1 MFKPSVGY
9 VLMAGVLS
17 FAFINA
23 ASAEPF
29 NADLSRQYMSGDK
42 AAYLAGV
49 HTKKGLDCAA
59 CHTTN
64 VISDSETEINKQCA
78 ICHGSLEQMGTKT
91 SSQTPNP
98 HKSHIGQM
106 QCTACH
112 SGHVP
117 SVAYCTNCHDFPT
130 LNKMKQGV
138 SRLKAKFTDDLSK
151 YEELKP
157 VKIEKTDLLIV
168 GSGAA
173 GFTASMAA
181 REAGV
186 KNLIMIEKMAVPGGN
201 SQLAAGGMNA
211 AGTKFQKQAGIED
224 NPQLM
229 FDDTMKGG
237 KNVSNP
243 DLVRVLADK
252 SNESIE
258 WLDKHGAT
266 LSHVGQ
272 GGGSSAA
279 RMHGPADGAFV
290 GPYLSKFF
298 RDEAAKSNLDLRLN
312 TKLVKL
318 IKGTNGEITGALVKG
333 KHTGIYQIDAKAVI
347 LATGGIG
354 ANPELIQKLRP
365 DISPE
370 VKTSNQPGSQG
381 DGIILGENVGAAVV
395 DAKEIQLNPTLLV
408 GSPVIVS
415 ETVRGAGAVFVNKEG
430 KRFISELTTRDKTSA
445 AVSKQTGGVA
455 YEIFDQKVRDKVK
468 QTGAAFELGLA
479 KEGRTLEELGKN
491 AGIDPKNLAA
501 TIAQY
506 NKYAE
511 AGNDPEFGR
520 PKISAKVDTPNFY
533 AIEVTPAIHYYMGGL
548 KINPQ
553 AKVIDK
559 NGKVIEGLFAAGE
572 VTGGVHGK
580 NRLGGNSI
588 SETITVGRISGEEA
602 AKRIANNESIIVPK
616 QEMPAKFAGIFASS
630 G

>member
-29 NADLSRQYMSGDK
+29 NADLSRQYTSGDK

-318 IKGTNGEITGALVKG
+318 IKGTNGEIIGALVKG

-588 SETITVGRISGEEA
+588 SETITFGRISGEEA
-602 AKRIANNESIIVPK
+602 AKRIANN
-616 QEMPAKFAGIFASS
+616 
-630 G
+630 

>member
-479 KEGRTLEELGKN
+479 KEGRNVGELGKN
-491 AGIDPKNLAA
+491 DGIGPKNLEA

-506 NKYAE
+506 NKYAV
-511 AGNDPEFGR
+511 AGNDPEFCR
-520 PKISAKVDTPNFY
+520 PKISANVDTPKFY

-588 SETITVGRISGEEA
+588 SETITFGRISGEEA
-602 AKRIANNESIIVPK
+602 AKRIAHN
-616 QEMPAKFAGIFASS
+616 
-630 G
+630 

>member
-588 SETITVGRISGEEA
+588 SETAEFPER
-602 AKRIANNESIIVPK
+602 KQQNE
-616 QEMPAKFAGIFASS
+616 
-630 G
+630 

>member
-1 MFKPSVGY
+1 
-9 VLMAGVLS
+9 MAGVLS

-78 ICHGSLEQMGTKT
+78 ICHGSLEQMGIKT

-588 SETITVGRISGEEA
+588 SETITFGRISGEEA
-602 AKRIANNESIIVPK
+602 AKRIANN
-616 QEMPAKFAGIFASS
+616 
-630 G
+630 

>member
-42 AAYLAGV
+42 AGYLAGV

-181 REAGV
+181 REAGG

-588 SETITVGRISGEEA
+588 SETITFGRISGEEA
-602 AKRIANNESIIVPK
+602 AKRIANN
-616 QEMPAKFAGIFASS
+616 
-630 G
+630 

>member
-106 QCTACH
+106 QCKACH

-588 SETITVGRISGEEA
+588 SETITFGRISGEEA
-602 AKRIANNESIIVPK
+602 AKRIANN
-616 QEMPAKFAGIFASS
+616 
-630 G
+630 

>member
-138 SRLKAKFTDDLSK
+138 CRLKAKFTDDLSK

-395 DAKEIQLNPTLLV
+395 DAKEIQLNPPLLV

-588 SETITVGRISGEEA
+588 SETITFGRISGEEA
-602 AKRIANNESIIVPK
+602 AKRIANN
-616 QEMPAKFAGIFASS
+616 
-630 G
+630 

>member
-181 REAGV
+181 REAGA

-211 AGTKFQKQAGIED
+211 AGTKFQKRAGIED

-588 SETITVGRISGEEA
+588 SETITFGRISGEEA
-602 AKRIANNESIIVPK
+602 AKRIANN
-616 QEMPAKFAGIFASS
+616 
-630 G
+630 

>member
-298 RDEAAKSNLDLRLN
+298 RDKAAKSNLDLRLN

-588 SETITVGRISGEEA
+588 SETITFGRISGEEA
-602 AKRIANNESIIVPK
+602 AKRIANN
-616 QEMPAKFAGIFASS
+616 
-630 G
+630 

>member
-138 SRLKAKFTDDLSK
+138 SRLKAKFTDDFSK

-588 SETITVGRISGEEA
+588 SETITFGRISGEEA
-602 AKRIANNESIIVPK
+602 AKRIANN
-616 QEMPAKFAGIFASS
+616 
-630 G
+630 

>member
-318 IKGTNGEITGALVKG
+318 IKGTN
-333 KHTGIYQIDAKAVI
+333 
-347 LATGGIG
+347 
-354 ANPELIQKLRP
+354 
-365 DISPE
+365 
-370 VKTSNQPGSQG
+370 
-381 DGIILGENVGAAVV
+381 
-395 DAKEIQLNPTLLV
+395 
-408 GSPVIVS
+408 
-415 ETVRGAGAVFVNKEG
+415 
-430 KRFISELTTRDKTSA
+430 
-445 AVSKQTGGVA
+445 
-455 YEIFDQKVRDKVK
+455 
-468 QTGAAFELGLA
+468 
-479 KEGRTLEELGKN
+479 
-491 AGIDPKNLAA
+491 
-501 TIAQY
+501 
-506 NKYAE
+506 
-511 AGNDPEFGR
+511 
-520 PKISAKVDTPNFY
+520 
-533 AIEVTPAIHYYMGGL
+533 
-548 KINPQ
+548 
-553 AKVIDK
+553 
-559 NGKVIEGLFAAGE
+559 
-572 VTGGVHGK
+572 
-580 NRLGGNSI
+580 
-588 SETITVGRISGEEA
+588 
-602 AKRIANNESIIVPK
+602 
-616 QEMPAKFAGIFASS
+616 
-630 G
+630 

>member
-298 RDEAAKSNLDLRLN
+298 RDEAAKSNLDFRLN

-445 AVSKQTGGVA
+445 AVSKQTGSVA

-588 SETITVGRISGEEA
+588 SETITFGRISGEEA
-602 AKRIANNESIIVPK
+602 AKRIANN
-616 QEMPAKFAGIFASS
+616 
-630 G
+630 

>member
-224 NPQLM
+224 NPLLM

-430 KRFISELTTRDKTSA
+430 KRFISELTTRDKTSV

-588 SETITVGRISGEEA
+588 SETISFGRISGEEA
-602 AKRIANNESIIVPK
+602 AKRIANN
-616 QEMPAKFAGIFASS
+616 
-630 G
+630 

>member
-1 MFKPSVGY
+1 
-9 VLMAGVLS
+9 
-17 FAFINA
+17 
-23 ASAEPF
+23 
-29 NADLSRQYMSGDK
+29 
-42 AAYLAGV
+42 
-49 HTKKGLDCAA
+49 
-59 CHTTN
+59 
-64 VISDSETEINKQCA
+64 
-78 ICHGSLEQMGTKT
+78 
-91 SSQTPNP
+91 
-98 HKSHIGQM
+98 
-106 QCTACH
+106 
-112 SGHVP
+112 
-117 SVAYCTNCHDFPT
+117 
-130 LNKMKQGV
+130 
-138 SRLKAKFTDDLSK
+138 
-151 YEELKP
+151 
-157 VKIEKTDLLIV
+157 
-168 GSGAA
+168 
-173 GFTASMAA
+173 MAA

-588 SETITVGRISGEEA
+588 SETITFGRISGEEA
-602 AKRIANNESIIVPK
+602 AKRIANN
-616 QEMPAKFAGIFASS
+616 
-630 G
+630 

>member
-298 RDEAAKSNLDLRLN
+298 RDEAAKSNLDLHLN

-588 SETITVGRISGEEA
+588 SETITFGRISGEEA
-602 AKRIANNESIIVPK
+602 AKRIANN
-616 QEMPAKFAGIFASS
+616 
-630 G
+630 

>member
-365 DISPE
+365 DISPG

-588 SETITVGRISGEEA
+588 SETITFGRISGEEA
-602 AKRIANNESIIVPK
+602 AKRIANN
-616 QEMPAKFAGIFASS
+616 
-630 G
+630 

>member
-42 AAYLAGV
+42 VAYLAGV

-138 SRLKAKFTDDLSK
+138 TRLKAKFTDDLSK

-468 QTGAAFELGLA
+468 QLSL
-479 KEGRTLEELGKN
+479 
-491 AGIDPKNLAA
+491 
-501 TIAQY
+501 
-506 NKYAE
+506 
-511 AGNDPEFGR
+511 
-520 PKISAKVDTPNFY
+520 
-533 AIEVTPAIHYYMGGL
+533 IH
-548 KINPQ
+548 I
-553 AKVIDK
+553 
-559 NGKVIEGLFAAGE
+559 
-572 VTGGVHGK
+572 
-580 NRLGGNSI
+580 
-588 SETITVGRISGEEA
+588 
-602 AKRIANNESIIVPK
+602 
-616 QEMPAKFAGIFASS
+616 
-630 G
+630 

>member
-42 AAYLAGV
+42 VAYLAGV

-138 SRLKAKFTDDLSK
+138 TRLKAKFTDDLSK

-211 AGTKFQKQAGIED
+211 AGTKFQKRAGIED

-588 SETITVGRISGEEA
+588 SETITFGRISGEEA
-602 AKRIANNESIIVPK
+602 AKRIANN
-616 QEMPAKFAGIFASS
+616 
-630 G
+630 

>member
-91 SSQTPNP
+91 SSQIPNP

-138 SRLKAKFTDDLSK
+138 TRLKAKFTDDLSK

-211 AGTKFQKQAGIED
+211 AGTKFQKRAGIED

-318 IKGTNGEITGALVKG
+318 IKGTNGEIIGALVKG

-588 SETITVGRISGEEA
+588 SETITFGRISGEEA
-602 AKRIANNESIIVPK
+602 AKRIANN
-616 QEMPAKFAGIFASS
+616 
-630 G
+630 

>member
-370 VKTSNQPGSQG
+370 VKTSNQPGSQS

-588 SETITVGRISGEEA
+588 SETITFGRISGEEA
-602 AKRIANNESIIVPK
+602 AKRIANN
-616 QEMPAKFAGIFASS
+616 
-630 G
+630 

>member
-186 KNLIMIEKMAVPGGN
+186 NNLIMIEKMAVPGGN

-588 SETITVGRISGEEA
+588 SETITFGRISGEEA
-602 AKRIANNESIIVPK
+602 AKRIANN
-616 QEMPAKFAGIFASS
+616 
-630 G
+630 

>member
-381 DGIILGENVGAAVV
+381 GGIILGENVGAAVV

-588 SETITVGRISGEEA
+588 SETITFGRISGEEA
-602 AKRIANNESIIVPK
+602 AKRIANN
-616 QEMPAKFAGIFASS
+616 
-630 G
+630 

>member
-112 SGHVP
+112 SGHDP

-588 SETITVGRISGEEA
+588 SETITFGRISGEEA
-602 AKRIANNESIIVPK
+602 AKRIANN
-616 QEMPAKFAGIFASS
+616 
-630 G
+630 

>member
-580 NRLGGNSI
+580 NRLGG
-588 SETITVGRISGEEA
+588 TRFPRRLPFGRIPER
-602 AKRIANNESIIVPK
+602 KQQNE
-616 QEMPAKFAGIFASS
+616 
-630 G
+630 

>member
-455 YEIFDQKVRDKVK
+455 YETFDQKVRDKVK

-588 SETITVGRISGEEA
+588 SETITFGRISGEEA
-602 AKRIANNESIIVPK
+602 AKRIANN
-616 QEMPAKFAGIFASS
+616 
-630 G
+630 